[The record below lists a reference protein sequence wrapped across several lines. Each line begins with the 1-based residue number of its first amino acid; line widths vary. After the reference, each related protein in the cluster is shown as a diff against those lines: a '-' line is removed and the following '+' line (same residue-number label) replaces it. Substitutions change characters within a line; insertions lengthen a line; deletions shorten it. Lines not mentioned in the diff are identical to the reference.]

1 MKRHLPRCAYPRQTG
16 DTLLEIALALWLI
29 GIAAL
34 GAIRLQLWAERAH
47 RAALWR
53 IHAAYLADTAAEAL
67 RSGAATA
74 RVTAAGNARAAARLP
89 GGGMRIVD
97 QGPEIRLIVVHWNE
111 IAPWPEAQPGNAQD
125 CPPSGTDGMTRCL
138 FVTVAK

>member
-1 MKRHLPRCAYPRQTG
+1 MKIHFPRCAYAKQSG

-34 GAIRLQLWAERAH
+34 GTIRLQLWAERAH

-53 IHAAYLADTAAEAL
+53 THAAYLADTAAEAL
-67 RSGAATA
+67 RSGSAIVRVMAT
-74 RVTAAGNARAAARLP
+74 GNARAAADLP
-89 GGGMRIVD
+89 DGGMRIVD

-111 IAPWPEAQPGNAQD
+111 IALWPDAQPHDARD
-125 CPPSGTDGMTRCL
+125 CPPLGSGGITQCL
-138 FVTVAK
+138 FVTIAK